1 MRSAS
6 GVGISSM
13 INFKAI
19 VRSIARK
26 KCVDEDS
33 AWSAVAQAYLN
44 LDTTRPI
51 PQQASYLMKAGCFFV
66 YRRQVVEE
74 VAIDGLEEVLPA
86 KHDFDEESF
95 MKALSPD
102 AQVVATDILDHNIRL
117 ATVDSIRWS
126 LKKQNLNYSR
136 KRAKEVLYELQRNR
150 LRYSGL

>member
-1 MRSAS
+1 MAKR
-6 GVGISSM
+6 
-13 INFKAI
+13 
-19 VRSIARK
+19 R
-26 KCVDEDS
+26 CDEDS

-51 PQQASYLMKAGCFFV
+51 PQQASYLMKAGCFFTCE
-66 YRRQVVEE
+66 RRIVEE
-74 VAIDGLEEVLPA
+74 VAIEGLEEVLPA

-102 AQVVATDILDHNIRL
+102 AQEVAADILNQHIRL

-136 KRAKEVLYELQRNR
+136 KRAKEVLNELQRNR
-150 LRYSGL
+150 LRQLRTSGKSTQA

>member
-1 MRSAS
+1 ML
-6 GVGISSM
+6 
-13 INFKAI
+13 NFKAI
-19 VRSIARK
+19 VRSIMAKRL
-26 KCVDEDS
+26 CSEDS

-66 YRRQVVEE
+66 YERKVVEE
-74 VAIDGLEEVLPA
+74 VAIEGLEEVLPA
-86 KHDFDEESF
+86 RHDFDEESF

-102 AQVVATDILDHNIRL
+102 AQGVAADILNQSIRL

-136 KRAKEVLYELQRNR
+136 RRAKEVLNELRRNR
-150 LRYSGL
+150 LRHAGVSGKDAQA

>member
-1 MRSAS
+1 ML
-6 GVGISSM
+6 
-13 INFKAI
+13 NFKAI
-19 VRSIARK
+19 VRSIMAKRL
-26 KCVDEDS
+26 CSEDS

-66 YRRQVVEE
+66 YERRVVEE
-74 VAIDGLEEVLPA
+74 VAIEGLEEVLPA
-86 KHDFDEESF
+86 RHDFDEESF

-102 AQVVATDILDHNIRL
+102 AQEVANDILNEHIRV

-136 KRAKEVLYELQRNR
+136 RRAKEVLNELRRNR
-150 LRYSGL
+150 LRHAGVSGKDAQA

>member
-1 MRSAS
+1 MAKR
-6 GVGISSM
+6 
-13 INFKAI
+13 
-19 VRSIARK
+19 R
-26 KCVDEDS
+26 CDEDS

-51 PQQASYLMKAGCFFV
+51 PQQASYLMKAGCFFTCE
-66 YRRQVVEE
+66 RRIVEE
-74 VAIDGLEEVLPA
+74 VAIEGLEEVLPA

-102 AQVVATDILDHNIRL
+102 AQEVAADILNQHIRL

-136 KRAKEVLYELQRNR
+136 KRAKEVLNELQRNR
-150 LRYSGL
+150 LSYARLSGEKSHA

>member
-1 MRSAS
+1 MAKRLCS
-6 GVGISSM
+6 
-13 INFKAI
+13 
-19 VRSIARK
+19 
-26 KCVDEDS
+26 EDS

-66 YRRQVVEE
+66 YERKVVEE
-74 VAIDGLEEVLPA
+74 VAIEGLEEVLPA

-102 AQVVATDILDHNIRL
+102 AQEVANDILNEHIRV

-136 KRAKEVLYELQRNR
+136 RRAKEVLNELRRNR
-150 LRYSGL
+150 LRRAGVSGKDTQA

>member
-1 MRSAS
+1 MAKR
-6 GVGISSM
+6 
-13 INFKAI
+13 
-19 VRSIARK
+19 R
-26 KCVDEDS
+26 CDEDS

-51 PQQASYLMKAGCFFV
+51 PQQASYLMKAGCFFTCE
-66 YRRQVVEE
+66 RRIVEE
-74 VAIDGLEEVLPA
+74 VAIEGLEEVLPA

-102 AQVVATDILDHNIRL
+102 AQEVAADILNQHIRL

-136 KRAKEVLYELQRNR
+136 KRAKEVLNELQRNR
-150 LRYSGL
+150 LCQLRTSGKSTQA

>member
-1 MRSAS
+1 MAKR
-6 GVGISSM
+6 
-13 INFKAI
+13 
-19 VRSIARK
+19 R
-26 KCVDEDS
+26 CDEDS

-51 PQQASYLMKAGCFFV
+51 PQQASYLMKAGCFFTCE
-66 YRRQVVEE
+66 RRVTEE
-74 VAIDGLEEVLPA
+74 VAIEGLKEVLPA

-102 AQVVATDILDHNIRL
+102 AQEVAADILNQHIRL

-136 KRAKEVLYELQRNR
+136 KRAKEVLNELQRNR
-150 LRYSGL
+150 LRHARLSGKDSQA

>member
-1 MRSAS
+1 MAKRRC
-6 GVGISSM
+6 
-13 INFKAI
+13 N
-19 VRSIARK
+19 
-26 KCVDEDS
+26 EDS

-66 YRRQVVEE
+66 YERRVVEE
-74 VAIDGLEEVLPA
+74 VAIEGLEEVLPA

-102 AQVVATDILDHNIRL
+102 AQEVAADILNQHIRL

-136 KRAKEVLYELQRNR
+136 KRAKEVLNELQRNR
-150 LRYSGL
+150 LRHARLSGSDTHA

>member
-1 MRSAS
+1 ML
-6 GVGISSM
+6 
-13 INFKAI
+13 NFKAI
-19 VRSIARK
+19 VRSIMAKRR
-26 KCVDEDS
+26 CDEDS

-51 PQQASYLMKAGCFFV
+51 PQQASYLMKAGCFFTCE
-66 YRRQVVEE
+66 RRVTEE
-74 VAIDGLEEVLPA
+74 VAIEGLEEVLPS

-102 AQVVATDILDHNIRL
+102 AQEVAADILNQHIRL

-136 KRAKEVLYELQRNR
+136 KRAKEVLNELQRNR
-150 LRYSGL
+150 LRHA